1 MAGGRRGANRTTYCR
16 PPLSSEPGSVSNG
29 NHSASSPVTGVRSR
43 TRNGS
48 GTCMSSPPLAA
59 QTVVPL
65 KHCKIPELSVDRNVL
80 FELHLFFCHLIA
92 LFVHYVNIYK
102 TVWWYPPSHPPS
114 HTSLNFHL
122 IDYNMLVF
130 TVIILARRLIA
141 AIVKEASQSGKLSF
155 PHSIFLVMA
164 RFAVLTLTGW
174 SLCRSLIYL
183 FRTYSVL
190 SLLFLCYPFGMYI
203 PFFRLSCDFRR
214 AGPLSPIASIG
225 SKEVGS
231 MGRGRDYLTVLKETW
246 KQHTSQLYGVQAMPT
261 HACCLSPDL
270 IRKEVEY
277 LKMDFNWR
285 MKEVLVS
292 SMLSAYYVAFVPVWF
307 VKSTQYVDKRWSCE
321 LFILVSVS
329 TSVILM
335 RHLLPPRY
343 CDLLHKAAA
352 HLGCWQKVDPSLC
365 SNVLQHIWTEEYMW
379 PQGVLVKHNKNVYKA
394 MGHYNV
400 AIPSDVSH
408 YRFYFFFNKP
418 LRILNIL
425 IILEGAMIFYQ
436 LYSLICSEK
445 WHQTISLALILFSN
459 YYAFFKLLRDRIVL
473 GKAYS
478 YSNSLSDQK
487 GVLYTS
493 QAVSPPPSYPRE
505 VRSRKIKKIMEDKRK
520 KRSPKVSL
528 PQPPPPPINPRKLTV
543 LPASKSATFSLG
555 LPQPPSPKNRG
566 KCKRSIGAPGQPKEV
581 FTVVV
586 PPPKNTRPHKEKPR
600 APQPAGPSK
609 VVQSS
614 PLQHSFLTDVSDVR
628 EMEGGLLNLLNDF
641 HSGKLQAFGK
651 VCSFEQLEHV
661 REMQEKLAR
670 LHFSLD
676 SHVEELSEDQRKCAS
691 DHNLEHLLSTAG
703 GAQHLNTGKQHTQS
717 DWAPSGRTGLGT
729 GWQ

>member
-1 MAGGRRGANRTTYCR
+1 MAGGRRGANRTSYCR
-16 PPLSSEPGSVSNG
+16 SPLSSEPGSVGNG
-29 NHSASSPVTGVRSR
+29 NHSTSSPVTGVRSR
-43 TRNGS
+43 TRSGS
-48 GTCMSSPPLAA
+48 GTGISSPPLAT

-65 KHCKIPELSVDRNVL
+65 KHCKIPDLSMDRNVL
-80 FELHLFFCHLIA
+80 FELHLFFCQLIA

-102 TVWWYPPSHPPS
+102 TVWW
-114 HTSLNFHL
+114 
-122 IDYNMLVF
+122 
-130 TVIILARRLIA
+130 LIA

-155 PHSIFLVMA
+155 PHSIFLVTA

-174 SLCRSLIYL
+174 SLCRSLIHL

-190 SLLFLCYPFGMYI
+190 NLLFLCYPFGMYI
-203 PFFRLSCDFRR
+203 PFFRLNCDFRR

-225 SKEVGS
+225 SKEVG
-231 MGRGRDYLTVLKETW
+231 GVGGGRDYLTVLKETW

-307 VKSTQYVDKRWSCE
+307 VKSTQYVDRRWSCE

-329 TSVILM
+329 TSVTLM

-365 SNVLQHIWTEEYMW
+365 SNVLQHIWTEEFMW

-400 AIPSDVSH
+400 AVPSDVSH

-478 YSNSLSDQK
+478 YINSSSEQK
-487 GVLYTS
+487 IS
-493 QAVSPPPSYPRE
+493 
-505 VRSRKIKKIMEDKRK
+505 
-520 KRSPKVSL
+520 
-528 PQPPPPPINPRKLTV
+528 
-543 LPASKSATFSLG
+543 
-555 LPQPPSPKNRG
+555 
-566 KCKRSIGAPGQPKEV
+566 
-581 FTVVV
+581 
-586 PPPKNTRPHKEKPR
+586 
-600 APQPAGPSK
+600 
-609 VVQSS
+609 
-614 PLQHSFLTDVSDVR
+614 
-628 EMEGGLLNLLNDF
+628 
-641 HSGKLQAFGK
+641 
-651 VCSFEQLEHV
+651 
-661 REMQEKLAR
+661 
-670 LHFSLD
+670 
-676 SHVEELSEDQRKCAS
+676 
-691 DHNLEHLLSTAG
+691 
-703 GAQHLNTGKQHTQS
+703 
-717 DWAPSGRTGLGT
+717 
-729 GWQ
+729 

>member
-16 PPLSSEPGSVSNG
+16 PPLSSEQGSVSNG
-29 NHSASSPVTGVRSR
+29 NHSTSSPVTGVRSR

-130 TVIILARRLIA
+130 TIIILARRLIA

-203 PFFRLSCDFRR
+203 PFFRLNCDFRR
-214 AGPLSPIASIG
+214 AGSLSPIASIG

-231 MGRGRDYLTVLKETW
+231 VGRGRDYLTVLKETW

-335 RHLLPPRY
+335 RHLLPSRY

-400 AIPSDVSH
+400 AVPSDVSH

-478 YSNSLSDQK
+478 YSNSSSDQK
-487 GVLYTS
+487 
-493 QAVSPPPSYPRE
+493 VS
-505 VRSRKIKKIMEDKRK
+505 
-520 KRSPKVSL
+520 
-528 PQPPPPPINPRKLTV
+528 
-543 LPASKSATFSLG
+543 
-555 LPQPPSPKNRG
+555 
-566 KCKRSIGAPGQPKEV
+566 
-581 FTVVV
+581 
-586 PPPKNTRPHKEKPR
+586 
-600 APQPAGPSK
+600 
-609 VVQSS
+609 
-614 PLQHSFLTDVSDVR
+614 
-628 EMEGGLLNLLNDF
+628 
-641 HSGKLQAFGK
+641 
-651 VCSFEQLEHV
+651 
-661 REMQEKLAR
+661 
-670 LHFSLD
+670 
-676 SHVEELSEDQRKCAS
+676 
-691 DHNLEHLLSTAG
+691 
-703 GAQHLNTGKQHTQS
+703 
-717 DWAPSGRTGLGT
+717 
-729 GWQ
+729 